1 MHTSGLAGHGP
12 GGWSPLCCRLGLTG
26 CWLLAP
32 ATRNPRLMSNICH
45 RMQVLVSDPSSRP
58 HGRQTTDR
66 NAPPSDHLGI
76 VRTRYSVLGTRTRH
90 TALSGGGYLSSRD
103 AHPRPRPSSSHRAS
117 CSARHSAGVEQAHG
131 VMPGVRRIR
140 NRADKAAAPPPRRS
154 GSGLLTVIE
163 LPPPAPP
170 RVSRSTRVVCP
181 SAPRLHPCVPAL
193 ATGVPGWRP

>member
-1 MHTSGLAGHGP
+1 MAGNAHVGPCWPWSWWLVPALLPAGAHGM
-12 GGWSPLCCRLGLTG
+12 
-26 CWLLAP
+26 LAP
-32 ATRNPRLMSNICH
+32 GSRDPQPATGEQHLPSYTDPR
-45 RMQVLVSDPSSRP
+45 QRP
-58 HGRQTTDR
+58 IVTAPRTTDDR
-66 NAPPSDHLGI
+66 SQCATERPLRPSQDL
-76 VRTRYSVLGTRTRH
+76 VLGTRRS
-90 TALSGGGYLSSRD
+90 ALSGGGYLSSRD